1 MRYFFADPHF
11 GDSDII
17 RYENRPFKNS
27 DEMNR
32 AIVENWNSV
41 ISEDDEVFLL
51 GDVVGSNPMPIVELQ
66 KVLSQLKGKIII
78 LLGNHDIGIANYLIE
93 WGYKVYEYPI
103 LLDDFWILSH
113 EPQYIQNGGVYANI
127 FGHVHNNPMYKTVSS
142 RSYCVCAERI
152 NYTPISFEIIK
163 KKIREVSEIND

>member
-1 MRYFFADPHF
+1 MKYFFADPHF

-17 RYENRPFKNS
+17 RYENRPFKNP

-32 AIVENWNSV
+32 VIVENWNSV

-51 GDVVGSNPMPIVELQ
+51 GDVVGLNPMPIVELQ
-66 KVLSQLKGKIII
+66 KVLSQLRGKIII

-142 RSYCVCAERI
+142 RSYCVSAERI
-152 NYTPISFEIIK
+152 NYTPISFEEIK
-163 KKIREVSEIND
+163 LKIKSENN